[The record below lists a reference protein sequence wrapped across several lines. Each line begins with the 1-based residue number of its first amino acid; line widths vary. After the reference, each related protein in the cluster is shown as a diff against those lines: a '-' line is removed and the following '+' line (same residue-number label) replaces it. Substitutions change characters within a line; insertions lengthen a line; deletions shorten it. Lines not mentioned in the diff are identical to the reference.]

1 MIFALGSEF
10 AGVFTNSHD
19 LFKKLKKAGSRVN
32 EKVWEM
38 PCTQHHKKLVSPK
51 HCDLTNSSGKS
62 EAGSSQA
69 AAFLKSFVEEGV
81 NWAHI
86 DIAGTSMGASEAT
99 GWGARILAEYIH
111 SVASP
116 VVVATE

>member
-1 MIFALGSEF
+1 MLGLGSEF
-10 AGVFTNSHD
+10 AGVFTNCHD

-32 EKVWEM
+32 EKVWEI

-51 HCDLTNSSGKS
+51 PCDLTNSSGKS
-62 EAGSSQA
+62 EAGSCQA

-86 DIAGTSMGASEAT
+86 DIAGASMGASEAT
-99 GWGARILAEYIH
+99 GQGSRILVQYIH
-111 SVASP
+111 SVASA
-116 VVVATE
+116 VEVATE